1 MEKYIENYKTV
12 FKKYSV
18 FSGRSNKAEYW
29 NFFWSN
35 LAISVALSLF
45 SKIIGN
51 DSNLLGMLYSLVIFL
66 PSTALSIRRL
76 HDIGKTGWMLLVSLI
91 PVAGFIWLLI
101 LMATD
106 GDTEENE
113 YGPAI
118 IEMTETK

>member
-1 MEKYIENYKTV
+1 MENYKTV

>member
-1 MEKYIENYKTV
+1 MEKYIENFKTV